1 MRSYIVCQGE
11 ADHLYTMYSNP
22 TNCNPYILLSKNLRK
37 YFELHETTQNGTH
50 CIVSIPYNATMEEYQ
65 ISFQSYPQHILK
77 NH

>member
-1 MRSYIVCQGE
+1 MGSYIVRQGE

-22 TNCNPYILLSKNLRK
+22 TY
-37 YFELHETTQNGTH
+37 
-50 CIVSIPYNATMEEYQ
+50 IVSIPYNATMEEYQ